1 MLFTFCSAERCFSS
15 SWLACRVIDFRPLCN
30 TSLGTV
36 RPGSSKRLISASTS
50 TRVIQKA
57 SNSFILPFVFG
68 AYQKKYNEFGTV
80 AASSEGAFWG
90 AKISSTAGVNF
101 CFFVGCFSSPA
112 LAGSVFDSSS
122 FFPSSTCVVFSC
134 IRFLPR
140 LHSSFSSSASF
151 KAALTRDWACRKCNM
166 IFDYEQMKSEHMG
179 PPSECLQQCPR
190 FRFALLQ
197 QQIAAVLAHAHSASV
212 KLGGAASSGCLSC
225 WKMWFNRHIGEF
237 CNHIRSVLENT
248 LHNFLP
254 LWSPSW
260 SLSMASSVGSG
271 LDWASSCRSWIRLEL
286 ESLYNYLTRTIT
298 NNLV

>member
-1 MLFTFCSAERCFSS
+1 MLFTFWSTERCFSS
-15 SWLACRVIDFRPLCN
+15 SWLACRVNDFRPLCN

-57 SNSFILPFVFG
+57 NNSFILPFVFG

-122 FFPSSTCVVFSC
+122 LFPSSTCVVFSC

-197 QQIAAVLAHAHSASV
+197 QQSWHVRTQLLSSLGALLLVVVCPAGKCGSIDTLANFAIISDRS
-212 KLGGAASSGCLSC
+212 
-225 WKMWFNRHIGEF
+225 WKTPF
-237 CNHIRSVLENT
+237 T
-248 LHNFLP
+248 NFLP